1 MRLRSR
7 LALALALLASVAV
20 ALAFAV
26 TLTAFR
32 HAQERQLDLALLVR
46 AQHRADLIARLGEHA
61 LHLDVAPAHGPGDL
75 DYLIQY
81 SAVYRIDG
89 SVVEA
94 TPNLGLPPPT
104 LGELGMDP
112 TQAVPQ
118 QGLEFV
124 RRGQV
129 LRAVLVRVDFVSGPG
144 QRLLLLAA
152 PRGDVDADVAH
163 LVRLMLLVLLALGAA
178 TLGAGWLLGRYLA
191 RDIEGI
197 ATVTRRVSEGELGA
211 RVQSLSTMGAQE
223 TRALARD
230 LNQMI
235 DRITSLFE
243 ANRRFISHAAH
254 ELRSPLAALRGEL
267 ELALRRPREGE
278 GYRAAIATALDD
290 TNRLVSLAED
300 LLLLARLEGAPGG
313 ERAQGRPVPL
323 SDLIE
328 DAARMAGASLGD
340 EPPAA
345 GDAAPRVAVSAAD
358 AQVIGT
364 RSDLQR
370 MLRNLLDN
378 ALAHAPP
385 GTQVRVQAVAT
396 DGQARITVCDEGPG
410 VPAALRER
418 IFEPFFRGEAERER
432 SGAGLGLS
440 IAREIAR
447 RHGGDLVLVPSERG
461 ACFTA
466 TLPLAR

>member
-61 LHLDVAPAHGPGDL
+61 LHLDVTPPHGPGDL

-163 LVRLMLLVLLALGAA
+163 LVRLMLLVLLGLCAA

-197 ATVTRRVSEGELGA
+197 AQVTRRVSEGELGA

-235 DRITSLFE
+235 DRITSLFA

-300 LLLLARLEGAPGG
+300 LLLLARLEGAPGR
-313 ERAQGRPVPL
+313 EQARSVPL
-323 SDLIE
+323 SELIE
-328 DAARMAGASLGD
+328 DAARMAGTSLGG
-340 EPPAA
+340 EPPAED
-345 GDAAPRVAVSAAD
+345 GAPRVVVSAAE
-358 AQVIGT
+358 AAVVGT

-378 ALAHAPP
+378 AIGHAPP
-385 GTQVRVQAVAT
+385 GSKVQVQAEVA
-396 DGQARITVCDEGPG
+396 DGQARIAVRDEGPG
-410 VPAALRER
+410 VPKELRER
-418 IFEPFFRGEAERER
+418 IFEPFFRGEAEREH

-447 RHGGDLVLVPSERG
+447 RHGGDLVLVPTERG
-461 ACFTA
+461 ACFMA

>member
-7 LALALALLASVAV
+7 LALALTLLASIAV

-32 HAQERQLDLALLVR
+32 DAQEHQLDQALLVR

-61 LHLDVAPAHGPGDL
+61 LHLDVEPSHGPGDL

-94 TPNLGLPPPT
+94 TPNLGRPAPT
-104 LGELGMDP
+104 LDSLGLRP
-112 TQAVPQ
+112 GTSFPQ

-144 QRLLLLAA
+144 QRLLMLAA

-163 LVRLMLLVLLALGAA
+163 LVRLMLLVLLVLCAA
-178 TLGAGWLLGRYLA
+178 AMGAGWLLGRYLA

-197 ATVTRRVSEGELGA
+197 AQVTRRVREGELDA
-211 RVQSLSTMGAQE
+211 RVSSLGSLGTQE

-235 DRITSLFE
+235 DRITSLL
-243 ANRRFISHAAH
+243 AAKRRFLSHAAH

-278 GYRAAIATALDD
+278 GYRSAIGTALED
-290 TNRLVSLAED
+290 TNRLIDLAEE
-300 LLLLARLEGAPGG
+300 LLLQARLTGAPAVEG
-313 ERAQGRPVPL
+313 QPVPL
-323 SDLIE
+323 RELIE
-328 DAARMAGASLGD
+328 DALRMTGPHAAHAGD
-340 EPPAA
+340 EDSRPA
-345 GDAAPRVAVSAAD
+345 VQIEVEAV
-358 AQVIGT
+358 VVLGV
-364 RSDLQR
+364 RSELQR
-370 MLRNLLDN
+370 MVRNLLDN
-378 ALAHAPP
+378 ALTHTAP
-385 GTQVRVQAVAT
+385 GTTVRVRGEASGAQVRILVE
-396 DGQARITVCDEGPG
+396 DDGPG
-410 VPAALRER
+410 VPDSLRER
-418 IFEPFFRGEAERER
+418 IFEPFFRGEAQREH

-447 RHGGDLVLVPSERG
+447 RHSGDLVLEPSPRG
-461 ACFTA
+461 ARFVA
-466 TLPLAR
+466 TIPRAVPT